1 MHRALLVPEIILEIF
16 CHVHH
21 QVFNPLASS
30 ETADEMQLA
39 QKSMVALASTCK
51 TFHEP
56 AMDLLWGVLDGIEPL
71 LGCVTRL
78 HAVIYPIGKKVGS
91 DWSFVHVF

>member
-1 MHRALLVPEIILEIF
+1 MLVPEIILEIF

-21 QVFNPLASS
+21 QVFNPLAPS
-30 ETADEMQLA
+30 ETTDEMQLA
-39 QKSMVALASTCK
+39 QKSMVALATTCR

-56 AMDLLWGVLDGIEPL
+56 AMDFLWTDLDGIEPL

-78 HAVIYPIGKKVGS
+78 HAVIYPIGTKVGS
-91 DWSFVHVF
+91 DWLFVHCFSS